1 MKFKKLLPQY
11 LSLRIK
17 FLISLTGIIVVTVLV
32 SFAFVQNHVKIQIER
47 SIKDGLRQ
55 TRNVFHN
62 FQEERYGYLISQ
74 SRVIAE
80 DPKFFAS
87 IADLD
92 AATAYHEAVNF
103 QQIVKA
109 DLFMVTDGKGNL
121 LLEVGEPDK
130 KPIEKSYLSLVRQA
144 LEGSIASG
152 LLEKKNRIYQAVS
165 VPVRV
170 RGEIFASLT
179 IGYLIDNLLAA
190 QIKGTTN
197 TEIIFLLDQE
207 IVASTLPI
215 FQNNMLKEKL
225 FSQPSLKAPVTSLG
239 ETQEGVLNLERE
251 NFIYLYDFLGES
263 ENKSSVAFVMLKS
276 LDQLLSPLMSNIK
289 NFMLV
294 IILAGILFSF
304 ILSLFIS
311 KNLTSSVRQ
320 LLEASKRVARGNY
333 DVTIKVQSHDE
344 MSELADSFNQ
354 MSQALKEHLED
365 LHKAHSELL
374 HSERL
379 AAVGKV
385 AATVVH
391 DFKNSIGIIT
401 LALESLHRKQEDDT
415 ARQKYIKMIK
425 SEIERALDMTQDILE
440 FSKGETRL
448 KLSQW
453 KLDST
458 LEELVNSLAA
468 EFLQNKIRLSF
479 ISRYKGEIVADQY
492 RLMRVFKNL
501 LYNAKEAMTAGGE
514 ITIEI
519 SELGQE
525 VLLKF
530 IDNGP
535 GIPDEIRE
543 SLFEPFVTFGKVS
556 GTGLGLSISK
566 KIVEEHRGRI
576 EYESYAGRGT
586 TFAIYLPKNLP
597 QSAEQLSLEAS
608 LSKS

>member
-1 MKFKKLLPQY
+1 MKFKKFLPQY

-17 FLISLTGIIVVTVLV
+17 FLVSLTGIIVVTVLV
-32 SFAFVQNHVKIQIER
+32 SFAFVQNHVKTQIER

-55 TRNVFHN
+55 TVNVFHN
-62 FQEERYGYLISQ
+62 FQEERYGYLVSQ

-92 AATAYHEAVNF
+92 PATAHHEAVNF

-109 DLFMVTDGKGNL
+109 DLFMVTDKKGSL
-121 LLEVGEPDK
+121 LIEVGEADK
-130 KPIEKSYLSLVRQA
+130 KEIEKSYLSLVKQA
-144 LEGSIASG
+144 LAGNISSG

-170 RGEIFASLT
+170 QGEIFASLT

-197 TEIIFLLDQE
+197 TEVIFLLDQN

-215 FQNNMLKEKL
+215 FQNNLLKEKL
-225 FSQPSLKAPVTSLG
+225 FLQPSLNTLNTNLG
-239 ETQEGVLNLERE
+239 ETKEGVLNLERE

-276 LDQLLSPLMSNIK
+276 LDQILSPLMSNIK
-289 NFMLV
+289 NFML
-294 IILAGILFSF
+294 IIVLAGILFSF

-311 KNLTSSVRQ
+311 KNLTSSVSQ

-354 MSQALKEHLED
+354 MSQALKEHLDD
-365 LHKAHSELL
+365 LQKAHSELL

-385 AATVVH
+385 AASVVH
-391 DFKNSIGIIT
+391 DFKNSMAVIT
-401 LALESLHRKQEDDT
+401 LALESLNRKPEDET
-415 ARQKYIKMIK
+415 AKQKYIRMIK
-425 SEIERALDMTQDILE
+425 NEIERALAMTQDILE

-453 KLDST
+453 RLSST
-458 LEELVNSLAA
+458 LEELSNSISA
-468 EFLQNKIRLSF
+468 EFLQNKIKLN
-479 ISRYKGEIVADQY
+479 YKSAYEGEIIADQY

-501 LYNAKEAMTAGGE
+501 LYNAKEAMTSGGE
-514 ITIEI
+514 ITLEI
-519 SELGQE
+519 SELSDE
-525 VLLKF
+525 ILLKF

-535 GIPDEIRE
+535 GIPDEIKPR
-543 SLFEPFVTFGKVS
+543 LFQPFVTFGKLS
-556 GTGLGLSISK
+556 GTGLGLAISK

-576 EYESYAGRGT
+576 EYESYAGCGT
-586 TFAIYLPKNLP
+586 TFAIFLPKNLP
-597 QSAEQLSLEAS
+597 RSAEQFSLEAS
-608 LSKS
+608 LTKV